1 MNDPLYGASMW
12 LRSQDGTEAVGLPE
26 SLLPL
31 HDWAGDLAIEY
42 LLLHVSQVNEVCKK
56 AEKSKK
62 SAVEMIS
69 DIMPGLDWALE
80 LIDY

>member
-1 MNDPLYGASMW
+1 MALKQWDCLSPCCLYMI
-12 LRSQDGTEAVGLPE
+12 E
-26 SLLPL
+26 
-31 HDWAGDLAIEY
+31 AGDLAIEY